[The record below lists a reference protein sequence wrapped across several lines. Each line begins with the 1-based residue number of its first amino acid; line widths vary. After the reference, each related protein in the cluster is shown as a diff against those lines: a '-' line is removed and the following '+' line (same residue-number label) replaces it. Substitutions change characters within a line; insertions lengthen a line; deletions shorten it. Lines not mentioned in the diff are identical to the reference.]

1 MANRKALPPTYLLL
15 TMGVMLVLHFSF
27 PLKRVAPYPSNL
39 LGCIPLLAGT
49 ALNLMA
55 DRALKVY
62 KTTVK
67 PFQVSTALV
76 TTGAYRICRHPMY
89 LGMVLMLIGLA
100 LLLGSVS
107 PFLAVIIFA
116 LLMELIF
123 VRAEEQML
131 EKEFG
136 ERWLVY
142 KQRVRRWI

>member
-1 MANRKALPPTYLLL
+1 MAIRKALPPTYLLL
-15 TMGVMLVLHFSF
+15 TMAVMLVLHFSF
-27 PLKRVAPYPSNL
+27 PLKRLASYPSNL
-39 LGCIPLLAGT
+39 LGCIPLLAGA

-55 DRALKVY
+55 DKALKIY

-100 LLLGSVS
+100 LLLGSLS
-107 PFLAVIIFA
+107 PFLAVVIFA